1 MGEIVYKYKVVKMNL
16 ENIKIESY
24 ISVACFALAL
34 FFKVALIVSI
44 VLQMHIIY
52 MLQQDSQN
60 TTLFKRYFI
69 TLLANLAYIIGL
81 AFVSPDFSASSTTF
95 YVGLV
100 VAVVSAPVLFIFAL
114 RFTKDLVAIVDNR
127 LCFAIMG
134 FVVVEF
140 LAGFIWVLSY
150 LWHWCNIAYSF
161 RNMGG
166 SAIAISAI
174 GVFVVAAL
182 LIIVV
187 ISVDEIRGGAIEE
200 SQ

>member
-1 MGEIVYKYKVVKMNL
+1 MNL
-16 ENIKIESY
+16 ENIKLESY

-34 FFKVALIVSI
+34 FFKVALIVAIILQIHI
-44 VLQMHIIY
+44 VY

-69 TLLANLAYIIGL
+69 ALLANIAYFVGL
-81 AFVSPDFSASSTTF
+81 AFVSPDFSASNIAF
-95 YVGLV
+95 YIGLF
-100 VAVVSAPVLFIFAL
+100 VAVVSAPVLFISTL
-114 RFTKDLVAIVDNR
+114 RFSKDLVAVANNR

-140 LAGFIWVLSY
+140 LGGFMWVLSY
-150 LWHWCNIAYSF
+150 LWHWWNIAHGF

-166 SAIAISAI
+166 NAIALGAV
-174 GVFVVAAL
+174 GAVVVSVL
-182 LIIVV
+182 LIIAV
-187 ISVDEIRGGAIEE
+187 INTNEIRGSKGESSESSE